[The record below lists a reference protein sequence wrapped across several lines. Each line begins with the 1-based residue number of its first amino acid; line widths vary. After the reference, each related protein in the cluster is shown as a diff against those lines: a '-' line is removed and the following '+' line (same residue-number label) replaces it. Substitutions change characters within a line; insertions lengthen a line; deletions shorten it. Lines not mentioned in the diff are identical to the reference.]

1 MFYTYFIGFVRSYLS
16 MSSYKSC
23 RKVDNERSGVRKIH
37 EFLQPWLGGVVCKVS
52 FVSNPTY
59 VMLGWGWVELLLCW
73 GCHNYSCLYL
83 IGYLHY
89 FMLYSKIHVWDDFHL
104 MIPWWEIVVLLVD
117 IIICAIHTDFCGI
130 WMLKG
135 GWVCITCNNV
145 KYYYSSHCLQLAL
158 TIQSLEN

>member
-59 VMLGWGWVELLLCW
+59 VMLGWGWVELLLSW
-73 GCHNYSCLYL
+73 
-83 IGYLHY
+83 
-89 FMLYSKIHVWDDFHL
+89 VV
-104 MIPWWEIVVLLVD
+104 VVLGLSQLFLPLSYWIPSLFHVVFQNTCLGWFSFND
-117 IIICAIHTDFCGI
+117 SLMRNCGSVGRYYHLCYSY
-130 WMLKG
+130 WFLWYMDVKR
-135 GWVCITCNNV
+135 WVGLYNM
-145 KYYYSSHCLQLAL
+145 Q
-158 TIQSLEN
+158 